1 MHARTHIYTHTDTHT
16 PSSFPIFLMTR
27 LQERR
32 KLMMRDDTS
41 QNKEGSC
48 ECLSV
53 PASDSALPFQVTRKP
68 VCVCACVCTCMH
80 RHIPVHICACMHTI
94 MCTCFCMLMCVWAPY
109 VFMSMFLC
117 VSVCVHT
124 CFVPV
129 CMCIVGNMVFFKLLR
144 LLSWFIILLLWVINA
159 QSSLLSVLLIVISLN
174 LEIWL

>member
-1 MHARTHIYTHTDTHT
+1 
-16 PSSFPIFLMTR
+16 MTR
-27 LQERR
+27 LRERR
-32 KLMMRDDTS
+32 KLMVRDDTS

-68 VCVCACVCTCMH
+68 VCVCACVCTYIH

-117 VSVCVHT
+117 VC
-124 CFVPV
+124 V
-129 CMCIVGNMVFFKLLR
+129 CMFCACVYVYNGEYGFFKLLR

-159 QSSLLSVLLIVISLN
+159 QSSLFSVLLIVISLN